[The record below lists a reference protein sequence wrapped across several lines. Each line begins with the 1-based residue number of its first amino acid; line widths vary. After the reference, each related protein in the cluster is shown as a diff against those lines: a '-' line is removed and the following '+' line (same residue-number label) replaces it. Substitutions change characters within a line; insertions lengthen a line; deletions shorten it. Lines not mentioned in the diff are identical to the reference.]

1 MLRLELEILLG
12 ETVNFPR
19 GNQQRRTTK
28 MTGPLETVIRNHNVW
43 CCVCHGLLAG
53 FKLAIG
59 SLAEAAAYLAITAI
73 HGLGAREDLKRPPPR
88 Q

>member
-1 MLRLELEILLG
+1 
-12 ETVNFPR
+12 
-19 GNQQRRTTK
+19 
-28 MTGPLETVIRNHNVW
+28 MTGPLETVLRNHNVW

-59 SLAEAAAYLAITAI
+59 SLAEAAAYLAITFI
-73 HGLGAREDLKRPPPR
+73 HALGVREDFRRKPPRGPLPPGGAGGDGAREELPRKPPHG

>member
-1 MLRLELEILLG
+1 
-12 ETVNFPR
+12 
-19 GNQQRRTTK
+19 
-28 MTGPLETVIRNHNVW
+28 MTGPLETVLRNHNVW

-59 SLAEAAAYLAITAI
+59 SLAEAAAYLAITFI
-73 HGLGAREDLKRPPPR
+73 HALGVREDYRRKPPHGPSPPPGGAGGDGARPDLRRKPPPG

>member
-1 MLRLELEILLG
+1 
-12 ETVNFPR
+12 
-19 GNQQRRTTK
+19 
-28 MTGPLETVIRNHNVW
+28 MTGPLETVLRNHNVR

-59 SLAEAAAYLAITAI
+59 SLAEAAAYLAIAVI
-73 HGLGAREDLKRPPPR
+73 HALGAREELKRPPPG